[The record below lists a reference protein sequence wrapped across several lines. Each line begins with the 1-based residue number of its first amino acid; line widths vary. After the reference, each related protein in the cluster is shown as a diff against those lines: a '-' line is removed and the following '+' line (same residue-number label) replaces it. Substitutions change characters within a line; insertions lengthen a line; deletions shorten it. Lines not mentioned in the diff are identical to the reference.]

1 MFTASTLF
9 FAIQTILQN
18 PSQRSNKAIQYFAW
32 NIYVAILML
41 ISMSR
46 MFFAC
51 HFFHQ
56 CLFGAAF
63 GIVIG
68 RTLQS
73 RRINNMIINLIRLE
87 AFALAAT
94 VVLLTISIYFAHYL
108 LASDPQWSIQKVWI
122 QMFLFFIYILTDC
135 CREFYF
141 VLGVQLV
148 QRSVF
153 YKTRNNA
160 ALFIGSWVWTDIWFS
175 IVFTACTKVN
185 KKYWMRLT
193 VVVVWVVIETKYS
206 NFFMIEETSTIE

>member
-1 MFTASTLF
+1 MFANRIFAGTRPYWWINETDIYASSSRPVLRQTYLTCETTAGFPSGHVMFTASTLF

-108 LASDPQWSIQKVWI
+108 LASDPQWSIQKV
-122 QMFLFFIYILTDC
+122 
-135 CREFYF
+135 
-141 VLGVQLV
+141 
-148 QRSVF
+148 
-153 YKTRNNA
+153 
-160 ALFIGSWVWTDIWFS
+160 
-175 IVFTACTKVN
+175 
-185 KKYWMRLT
+185 
-193 VVVVWVVIETKYS
+193 
-206 NFFMIEETSTIE
+206 